1 MNAEKKDEQFELYE
15 LREQD
20 LEQSPFKQFGKWF
33 DEAQHKDHV
42 LPNAFALATSDKK
55 NRPSVRMLLMKDFSE
70 HGFVFYTNS
79 ESRKGEELSQ
89 NQSASICF
97 WWDRSERQVR
107 IEGKIQVVDSTEAD
121 AYFKSRP
128 RGSQIG
134 AWASPQSSVIPDRE
148 VLEGRYS
155 EIEEKYDGLDVP
167 RPLYWNGYRLVPSS
181 IEFWQGRPDRLHD
194 RLRFTQSSSGKWIVE
209 RLAP

>member
-1 MNAEKKDEQFELYE
+1 MNTEKKDGQFELYE
-15 LREQD
+15 LKEKD
-20 LEQSPFKQFGKWF
+20 LDENPFKQFEKWF
-33 DEAQHKDHV
+33 REAQSKDHIH
-42 LPNAFALATSDKK
+42 PNAFALGTSDKD

-79 ESRKGEELSQ
+79 ESRKGEEISQ

-107 IEGKIQVVDSTEAD
+107 IEGKILVVDSSEAD

-134 AWASPQSSVIPDRE
+134 AWTSPQSRVIPGRE
-148 VLEGRYS
+148 VLEERYS

-167 RPLYWNGYRLVPSS
+167 RPPYWNGYRLVPSS

-194 RLRFTQSSSGKWIVE
+194 RLRFTLDSSGKWIVE